1 MGRDRQLIQRLVLLF
16 FGISLFGA
24 AEFPIFEMEE
34 LQFKA
39 RQFDENLFK
48 DELRDE
54 YEVPRISRRYD
65 GTLETV
71 LLPVDKLVIKGVVP
85 YPDRNITQEIIQK
98 IIDEQLFKEKDE
110 ELDDNGFTRRDL
122 NEVGSFL
129 RTLWDRGSVP
139 DPEDAKFLIEM
150 MQLQDRRRGWITI
163 EQLDSIALTVT
174 EHYRENGFI
183 LATAFIPE
191 QEVAPDP
198 ITNLNVIELS
208 VLEGRLGEV
217 TVSNNEIYSAAIIS
231 SAFNDE
237 IGKPVTEEQIESAL
251 RRINDLP
258 GVRVRGSF
266 SPGENV
272 GETRLNLGV
281 LQEQSWTSS
290 ILGDNHGSET
300 TGENRIFATT
310 QWLNI
315 AGRGHRFVLGL
326 LRSEGPDSTTY
337 GLAEYEIPVTKDG
350 RGKVKALI
358 SSNEFAVTR
367 LVNLPEII
375 GETDNYNITGSYQFI
390 RRRTKS
396 FAAQAGYT
404 QKDVLFKVGELTTL
418 SLEQVIETFT
428 VAADYTQLWDERQ
441 LIFTGRL
448 AIDQGHIISGEIR
461 DQSTDFTKILVTA
474 NLLKRFNINNW
485 LTKKRTYFNFVAKL
499 NSQYTEKFLSS
510 VEQFSLGGPTAVRAF
525 GVSDVSVDSGIYTG
539 FELFFDFPFKP
550 VAKLKLPLDPL
561 RPFIFYDYAYGVVR
575 ALGGGS
581 DRDSVIKGY
590 GFGMRVSW
598 PGVGVANLI
607 LAKPQS
613 ASYQDNYLDA
623 QGKTRIYLDVTYQI
637 H

>member
-1 MGRDRQLIQRLVLLF
+1 MCRDHGVKQRLFLLLF
-16 FGISLFGA
+16 GFSLLGA
-24 AEFPIFEMEE
+24 QEFPVFEMEE
-34 LQFKA
+34 LEFRA
-39 RQFDENLFK
+39 RQFDEDLFK

-54 YEVPRISRRYD
+54 YEVPRISKRYD
-65 GTLETV
+65 GTVETA
-71 LLPVDKLVIKGVVP
+71 LLPVDKLVIKGVVS
-85 YPDRNITQEIIQK
+85 YPDRNITPEIIQG
-98 IIDEQLFKEKDE
+98 IIDEQLTTQKDE
-110 ELDDNGFTRRDL
+110 ELDNNGFTNRDL
-122 NEVGSFL
+122 DEVGAFL

-139 DPEDAKFLIEM
+139 DAEDAGRLLQM

-163 EQLDSIALTVT
+163 EQLDAIALAVT

-191 QEVAPDP
+191 QDVSPDP

-208 VLEGRLGEV
+208 VLEGLLGEV
-217 TVSNNEIYSAAIIS
+217 TVSNNEIFSSATIS

-237 IGKPVTEEQIESAL
+237 IGKPVTEERVESAL

-266 SPGENV
+266 SPGDNV

-281 LQEQSWTSS
+281 LQEKSWTSS
-290 ILGDNHGSET
+290 ILADNHGSET

-315 AGRGHRFVLGL
+315 GGKGHRLVLGL

-350 RGKVKALI
+350 RGKLKALI
-358 SSNEFAVTR
+358 SSNVFSVTR

-375 GETDNYNITGSYQFI
+375 GETESYNLTGSYQFI
-390 RRRTKS
+390 RGRTQS
-396 FAAQAGYT
+396 FSAQAAYT
-404 QKDVLFKVGELTTL
+404 QKDVLFKVGDLTTL
-418 SLEQVIETFT
+418 SLEQVIETFS
-428 VAADYTQLWDERQ
+428 VAADYTKLWDSRQ
-441 LIFTGRL
+441 LIFTGRIG
-448 AIDQGHIISGEIR
+448 IDQGHIIDGEIR
-461 DQSTDFTKILVTA
+461 DQSTDFTKILMTA

-485 LTKKRTYFNFVAKL
+485 LTKKKSYFNFVAKL
-499 NSQYTEKFLSS
+499 NGQYAEKFLSS

-525 GVSDVSVDSGIYTG
+525 GVSDVSVDSGAYAG
-539 FELFFDFPFKP
+539 FELFFDFPFSP
-550 VAKLKLPLDPL
+550 VARFNMPLDPL
-561 RPFIFYDYAYGVVR
+561 KPFVFYDYAYGVTR
-575 ALGGGS
+575 ALGSGS
-581 DRDSVIKGY
+581 DRDAVIKGY
-590 GFGMRVSW
+590 GLGLRVSW

-613 ASYQDNYLDA
+613 ASYQDNFLDA
-623 QGKTRIYLDVTYQI
+623 QGESRIYLDVTYQI